1 MNSNLERFDFT
12 FNEYAGQFKARQI
25 ASAIELAIYKGVKQ
39 FSAARKTVVKA
50 YHHLIEKGVVESQ
63 SRQGY
68 FVLHNKSKAMTI
80 SVPIT
85 LTLLRTFIRVLSLP
99 YSQPIIF

>member
-12 FNEYAGQFKARQI
+12 FNEYAGQSKARQI

-68 FVLHNKSKAMTI
+68 FVLHNRSKAKIRGKIVKSTSIFIITI
-80 SVPIT
+80 FKW
-85 LTLLRTFIRVLSLP
+85 LRW
-99 YSQPIIF
+99 